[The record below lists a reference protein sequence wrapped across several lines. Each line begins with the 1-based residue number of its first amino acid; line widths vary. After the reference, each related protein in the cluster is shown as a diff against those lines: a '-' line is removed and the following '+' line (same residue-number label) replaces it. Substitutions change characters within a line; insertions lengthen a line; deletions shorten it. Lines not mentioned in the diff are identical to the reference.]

1 MKDFAKEVFRK
12 ILHMMAIA
20 FSIFWFYMY
29 DDWRKS
35 VFAVA
40 MAGVLLYPLLLL
52 CAKVP
57 RLSNAVNARWSGE
70 FASSFSALMAMYIIV
85 ASICWGRLG
94 ERMLGIAAIIAW
106 GPGDAAAALIGKRF
120 GKHKIGKSRK
130 KSLEGTI
137 SMFIVSFI
145 SLLIVLFIYG
155 KYSTIAT
162 VVVALIAAIVSA
174 GIELNIENGYDTF
187 YCPIGTMVVL
197 VIAELILR

>member
-12 ILHMMAIA
+12 ILHMLAIS

-40 MAGVLLYPLLLL
+40 MAGALLYPVLLL

-57 RLSNAVNARWSGE
+57 RLSSAVNARRSGE
-70 FASSFSALMAMYIIV
+70 FATSFSALMAMFIIV

-120 GKHKIGKSRK
+120 GKHKIGRSKK

-145 SLLIVLFIYG
+145 S
-155 KYSTIAT
+155 
-162 VVVALIAAIVSA
+162 
-174 GIELNIENGYDTF
+174 
-187 YCPIGTMVVL
+187 
-197 VIAELILR
+197 